1 MEFSRTNIVY
11 TFLVLLYICLWAS
24 SVNDFF
30 FWDTIQLGSKQA
42 HFFYEA
48 SEFSLLLP
56 NEIDSGH
63 FPLFGLYLSV
73 WWDIFGKTLFVSH
86 LAMLPWVLWIIYV
99 IFRLTT
105 IYCSENY
112 RYLMLFIVCLEP
124 TLLAQITLISPDVI
138 LVASFLS
145 VWLYY
150 QKNNLVLLS
159 VFVLVLSLISLRGF
173 MVAGALFASAG
184 LIWFQDKKNKISF
197 QMIPAFLP
205 GMIAVLLFLGYHY
218 QKSAWIGFHADSP
231 WSPSFTKVSFSGIV
245 YNSGLFVWRMLDFG
259 RVGIFILL
267 IYILQKEKRSF
278 GLTTNFMFVSGMLTT
293 LVLAGVTIGFQS
305 LTAHRYYMPL
315 YLIFLIASLHLL
327 YQSGLTSVLKKR
339 ISLGLA
345 LCLITGHFWVYPDG
359 VSKGWDSSLAFRPVF
374 SLYRDAEKFLVN
386 NDIQKK
392 DVATFFPFLAEE
404 KYIQLNESRDTFQ
417 QYGSQKPTYLL
428 LSNIHNDA
436 PDSLFW
442 EYPKESALYIKKRG
456 GVWLGLFR
464 MKTINETEI
473 K

>member
-1 MEFSRTNIVY
+1 MEFSRTNIAF
-11 TFLVLLYICLWAS
+11 TLLVLTYICLWAS
-24 SVNDFF
+24 AVNDFF

-73 WWDIFGKTLFVSH
+73 WWDIFGKTLFFSH
-86 LAMLPWVLWIIYV
+86 LAMLPWVLWIVYV
-99 IFRLTT
+99 IYRLTT
-105 IYCSENY
+105 IYCAENY
-112 RYLMLFIVCLEP
+112 RYLMVIIVCLEP

-150 QKNNLVLLS
+150 QKNNALNLA

-173 MVAGALFASAG
+173 MVAGALFSSAC
-184 LIWFQDKKNKISF
+184 LIWWQDKKNKKSLLR
-197 QMIPAFLP
+197 IPAFLP

-231 WSPSFTKVSFSGIV
+231 WSPSFTKVSFSGIL
-245 YNSGLFVWRMLDFG
+245 YNSGLFIWRIFDFG

-267 IYILQKEKRSF
+267 IYLLKKEKRTF
-278 GLTTNFMFVSGMLTT
+278 GLTTNFMFVSGILTT

-305 LTAHRYYMPL
+305 LTAHRYYMPI
-315 YLIFLIASLHLL
+315 YLIFLITSLHLL
-327 YQSGLTSVLKKR
+327 YKSDLTSAIKKR

-345 LCLITGHFWVYPDG
+345 ICLISGHFWVYADG
-359 VSKGWDSSLAFRPVF
+359 VSKGWDSSLSFRPVF
-374 SLYRDAEKFLVN
+374 SLYNDVENYLKIKGIEKKEV
-386 NDIQKK
+386 
-392 DVATFFPFLAEE
+392 TSFFPFLSKEKYWKLNDSSDCFANAEE
-404 KYIQLNESRDTFQ
+404 
-417 QYGSQKPTYLL
+417 QKTKYLL

-436 PDSLFW
+436 PDSLFNI
-442 EYPKESALYIKKRG
+442 YSKENALYYVKSG
-456 GVWLGLFR
+456 SVWMGLFQTT
-464 MKTINETEI
+464 K